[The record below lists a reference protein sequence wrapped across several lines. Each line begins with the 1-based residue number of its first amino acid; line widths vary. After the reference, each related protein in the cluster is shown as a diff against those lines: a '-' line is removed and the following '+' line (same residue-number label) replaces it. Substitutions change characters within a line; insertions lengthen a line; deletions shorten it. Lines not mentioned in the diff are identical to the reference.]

1 MSSLSK
7 VILVLGKARRHRVP
21 TLGCREAESPGWFD
35 ALQKNCTRHDV
46 WMVTLSWWRWQ
57 SLVAHSH
64 GLLNHPNS
72 FYRVIF
78 ALKLNAKFDAYPLLY
93 SVILNVTATQ
103 YTCSLYSIYCPHW
116 LVLWSCHCSCMRIP
130 LHFPWLLGYVKA
142 VQTILV
148 ILTIGGLFTDRP
160 HYITHTGP

>member
-7 VILVLGKARRHRVP
+7 VILVLGKARRHRAP

-93 SVILNVTATQ
+93 CLSHFECDSHTVHMLSQWCLPPLLTTTVKSSLFTHTHSSP
-103 YTCSLYSIYCPHW
+103 CSLAAMLQLRYANCFCYSNNGW
-116 LVLWSCHCSCMRIP
+116 NFS
-130 LHFPWLLGYVKA
+130 K
-142 VQTILV
+142 
-148 ILTIGGLFTDRP
+148 LTS
-160 HYITHTGP
+160 